1 MKTWKITCLAVL
13 ALLSAAIAAILID
26 QRKTSEAEARNREF
40 DRAYD
45 RTKASL
51 DRVMAKSARQNEIL
65 ESVKRSQGHAAAVN
79 EMGHRMKMKLEE
91 SKAVTAQLNRAEPGS
106 LEHAEARGR
115 LQKIL
120 DELKSMQAQFK
131 DMQAQTKDMQAELKD
146 MQAEIEGHAG
156 RN

>member
-26 QRKTSEAEARNREF
+26 ERKTSEAEARNREF

-51 DRVMAKSARQNEIL
+51 DRVMAKSAQNAELL
-65 ESVKRSQGHAAAVN
+65 EKVKRINSQAAVVN
-79 EMGHRMKMKLEE
+79 ELADRMKRKLEE
-91 SKAVTAQLNRAEPGS
+91 SKAVTAELHKADPGS
-106 LEHAEARGR
+106 LERLEAKER

-120 DELKSMQAQFK
+120 DELKSMQTQFIRLRGEGG
-131 DMQAQTKDMQAELKD
+131 DMQAD
-146 MQAEIEGHAG
+146 
-156 RN
+156 